1 MLKCVMANF
10 PLGGSA
16 WKVKKR
22 DLTVAFVL
30 AVSAQK
36 KILRSIWTDLA
47 QIRMSIFGVGRNCTG
62 EQSATLLSETSDVR
76 ECVFAVHDFS
86 DPSFLKR
93 CAKFDGSLNEV
104 AWYCFDRWFW

>member
-16 WKVKKR
+16 WKVKNR

-36 KILRSIWTDLA
+36 KILRSIWTGLGR
-47 QIRMSIFGVGRNCTG
+47 IRMSIFAVGRNCTE
-62 EQSATLLSETSDVR
+62 EQNATLLSETSDVR
-76 ECVFAVHDFS
+76 EYVPACARYS
-86 DPSFLKR
+86 DGMQPEKGFRVLR
-93 CAKFDGSLNEV
+93 RV
-104 AWYCFDRWFW
+104 